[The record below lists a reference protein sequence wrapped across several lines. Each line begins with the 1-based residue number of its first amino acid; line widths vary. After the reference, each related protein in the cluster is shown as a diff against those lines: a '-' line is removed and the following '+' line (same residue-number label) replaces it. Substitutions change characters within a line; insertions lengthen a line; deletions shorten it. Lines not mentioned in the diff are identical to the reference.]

1 MPSSMTGQ
9 GLPVWRCT
17 PHAYLDSVFPSP
29 PPLSSLSR
37 ITNIIPPQKNVFV
50 DEVDAAGE
58 EEEEGECSEEGVP
71 RLQVDAPS

>member
-1 MPSSMTGQ
+1 MPSSMTGR
-9 GLPVWRCT
+9 GLPVLRST

-29 PPLSSLSR
+29 PPLSPLPR

-50 DEVDAAGE
+50 DEVDAEGEEGE
-58 EEEEGECSEEGVP
+58 EEECSEGGVP